1 MPRIEPIPWQ
11 EIAPDVRRMIEEGMA
26 AGLYSIREPLQIF
39 AYSTTELRT
48 MHESYR
54 AKFRK
59 GLLEPRLEELIR
71 LRSAQLAACEPCSA
85 SRKDP
90 SVTEQDVACL
100 LGVSGADFTDRE
112 RAALDFFELFA
123 TNHHAIGDEAF
134 RELGRLFTT
143 AEIVELCFSCTAIG
157 VHRLMHVLD
166 VFGQQDPALR
176 YERGAV
182 DATRAE
188 RPAQAPGTDRKVR
201 PESESAPAPR

>member
-1 MPRIEPIPWQ
+1 MPRIEPIPW
-11 EIAPDVRRMIEEGMA
+11 EELAPDVRRMIEEGMA

-39 AYSTTELRT
+39 AYSTTELKT

-71 LRSAQLAACEPCSA
+71 LRSAQLATCEPCSA

-100 LGVSGADFTDRE
+100 LGMSGSDFTDRE

-123 TNHHAIGDEAF
+123 TDHRAIGDEEF
-134 RELGRLFTT
+134 QKLGRLFTT
-143 AEIVELCFSCTAIG
+143 AEIVELCFRCTAIG
-157 VHRLMHVLD
+157 MHRLMHVLD
-166 VFGQQDPALR
+166 VFGKQEPALR
-176 YERGAV
+176 YERGAI

-188 RPAQAPGTDRKVR
+188 HPAEGASGDRTSRPQTD
-201 PESESAPAPR
+201 SAPASR